1 MVLNIVDHTGH
12 TVVEDPV
19 KIRETVT
26 KALAED
32 LFRLVTARYPDGE
45 TKMVLDVGE
54 IETAEEVTLVGP
66 FAGG

>member
-45 TKMVLDVGE
+45 T
-54 IETAEEVTLVGP
+54 
-66 FAGG
+66 